1 MVIVTGIKD
10 KNGTNVLTGHRV
22 RMHFFY
28 EALGR
33 NYGVVEAE
41 KEVEGIVRV
50 WYKYKGKH
58 RFHVVTDNGEKYPF
72 RLMQEPEEEIEVLYE
87 W

>member
-10 KNGTNVLTGHRV
+10 RNGTNVLTGHRV

-41 KEVEGIVRV
+41 KEVEGIVKV
-50 WYKYKGKH
+50 WYKYKGEC

-72 RLMQEPEEEIEVLYE
+72 RLMQEPEEEIEVLSSF
-87 W
+87 